1 MLVMKKSLLLFIG
14 VAGMLCF
21 KPVKAQLNSESTVIY
36 CDEFHVTRPLRDLAK
51 EGMEDIK
58 RIEEARRKKFESPDR
73 KHRTAAIPE
82 HTLEDGAEYAT
93 DEKFIQKDNGSR
105 DNRAP
110 LVNWA
115 GLTASGFRPFDPS
128 GAAGPNHYIQ
138 AINATT
144 YRVYNKANG
153 GNMATG
159 LIGSLWSPS
168 TPNDGDPIIMY
179 DRFADRWF
187 ISQFGTSGNRMYIA
201 ISTTADPLGSYYT
214 YTFTSPQF
222 PDYLKFSIWSNGY
235 YMTANTST
243 QRVFAFER
251 DAMLAGSATARAV
264 SATFNPPRPGGFFCP
279 LPGDA
284 DGNGGL
290 PAASA
295 PCPIFSFSDN
305 GWGGSNI
312 DAIQIYHATVNWVPA
327 TPTLTIT
334 NAGPVAT
341 AAFDGSY
348 NSGWNDISQPG
359 TSQKLDG
366 IGGVLNY
373 RAQWRKWSGYNSVVL
388 TWGVR
393 ISASQRSIMWCEL
406 RQNQGTGVWSMYQ
419 QGVFTPDAA
428 SRWNGSIS
436 MDDNG
441 NIALAYA
448 KSDAST
454 IKPSLC
460 YTGRLSTDPLG
471 QMTFAEETAIAGL
484 AVQTSGNRYGD
495 YSHTSL
501 DPDGVTF
508 WHTGEWMGGTNGA
521 TTAARTRI
529 YSFQL
534 QASTQAVVAITS
546 NDADN
551 AVCIG
556 TNVTFTAAPTNGG
569 TTPTYQWLVNGNPVG
584 TNSPTFSSSTLSTG
598 DVVTCVMT
606 SNMPGVT
613 GNPATSNSVTMTVSP
628 VPTTPSPVAN
638 TPVCTNGTL
647 NLTTGAVTGA
657 TYAWTGPSGYVSNTQ
672 NPNRPNVTSGMA
684 GTYSLTVTVGGCS
697 SAAGSVTVTV
707 NPSPSAPGASTNSPV
722 CSGNTI
728 QLNASTVANATY
740 AWTGPNGFTSTTQN
754 PTITGSTTAN
764 TGSYSVVAIGTNGC
778 SSTASSASVIVN
790 ATPATPTITQNG
802 GILTSSSSS
811 GNQWYLNGS
820 PISGAT
826 GQNYTPTTNGIYT
839 VVVTLSGCSST
850 ASSQLNVTNVGIDEE
865 NLNMLMVFPNPT
877 NGKFSITFESVSG
890 KEYVLEIFNDIG
902 QVVFSE
908 TFRNGGSIVRPIDL
922 GENASGIYTVTLK
935 SEGKSTIKKV
945 VVQR

>member
-14 VAGMLCF
+14 AAGILCF
-21 KPVKAQLNSESTVIY
+21 KPVKAQVNSESTVIY

-51 EGMEDIK
+51 EGMDDIK
-58 RIEEARRKKFESPDR
+58 RIEEARRKKFESPDK
-73 KHRTAAIPE
+73 KHRTATIPE
-82 HTLEDGAEYAT
+82 HTLEDGVEYAT
-93 DEKFIQKDNGSR
+93 DEKFIQKGDGSR

-144 YRVYNKANG
+144 YRVYNKSNG

-159 LIGSLWSPS
+159 LIGSLWSPA

-187 ISQFGTSGNRMYIA
+187 ISQFGSTGNRMYIA
-201 ISTTADPLGSYYT
+201 ISTTPDPLGSYYT

-235 YMTANTST
+235 FMTANTST

-264 SATFNPPRPGGFFCP
+264 SATFTPPRPGGFFCP

-290 PAASA
+290 PAANA

-305 GWGGSNI
+305 GWGGANI
-312 DAIQIYHATVNWVPA
+312 DAIQIYQATVNWVPA

-334 NAGPVAT
+334 NAGPVPT

-348 NSGWNDISQPG
+348 NASWNDISQPG
-359 TSQKLDG
+359 TTQKLDG

-406 RQNQGTGVWSMYQ
+406 RQNQGTGVWSMHQ

-428 SRWNGSIS
+428 SRWCGSIA

-441 NIALAYA
+441 NIGVAYA
-448 KSDAST
+448 KADATSIYPT
-454 IKPSLC
+454 LC
-460 YTGRLSTDPLG
+460 YTGRLATDPLG
-471 QMTFAEETAIAGL
+471 QMTFAEEEVIPGVAR
-484 AVQTSGNRYGD
+484 QTSGNRFGD

-521 TTAARTRI
+521 TSAARTRI
-529 YSFQL
+529 FSWQL

-556 TNVTFTAAPTNGG
+556 TNVTFTAVPTNGG
-569 TTPTYQWLVNGNPVG
+569 TTPSYQWLVNGNPVG
-584 TNSPTFSSSTLSTG
+584 TDSPTFSSSTLSTG

-802 GILTSSSSS
+802 GVLTSSSSS

-908 TFRNGGSIVRPIDL
+908 TFRNGGSILRPIDL
-922 GENASGIYTVTLK
+922 GENASGVYTVTLK